1 MSKRRVA
8 KSSKGTRAIILVR
21 VSVDKGEGHTS
32 PITQRAEASAY
43 AESQG
48 WDIIEVCEDI
58 GRSAYQNK
66 ARRPGL
72 ERAMSLIES
81 GAADRLVVWKLDR
94 LMRNAREFMRIW
106 DRLDAA
112 GAEVASK
119 CEPWFDTS
127 TAVGRML
134 IMLMSC
140 LAEME
145 SDARSDRAIPW
156 HAHRKSTGMVPNGPE
171 PYGYVKAHN
180 SLTVN
185 EAEAA
190 VINEAASAVLAGQ
203 SLRSIALHLERSGIE
218 SPSGGEWRGR
228 TIARILTSPTTAGLR
243 EMDGEYVQGV
253 WAPVLERATWE
264 LLRTILTDP
273 ARSAGHTSS
282 DRKWMLSGL
291 LTCSA
296 CNGTMTSKSH
306 AQGKRY
312 ACTTCLKS
320 IHGENVDQAVTA
332 YVLDILTPEVWA
344 DLRAQGRK
352 ADTGAVD
359 GLRAKLKTLRG
370 MWLDGEIDDDEWED
384 AQSDVRER
392 IARIEDAEVLVL
404 PAVDDVQAE
413 WPEMDVEAKRLI
425 IAATIKS
432 IDIAP
437 FGPGAKGL
445 ERIKIHRAI

>member
-1 MSKRRVA
+1 MTRRRLP
-8 KSSKGTRAIILVR
+8 KTSKGTRAIILVR

-32 PITQRAEASAY
+32 PTTQRNEATIY

-48 WDIIEVCEDI
+48 WEVIEVCEDI

-145 SDARSDRAIPW
+145 SDARSDRALPW
-156 HAHRKSTGMVPNGPE
+156 HAHRKAKGMVPNGPE
-171 PYGYVKAHN
+171 PYGYIKAPN
-180 SLTVN
+180 ALTIN
-185 EAEAA
+185 QAEAA
-190 VINEAASAVLAGQ
+190 VIHEAAAAVLAGQ
-203 SLRSIALHLERSGIE
+203 SLRSIALHLDASGIP

-228 TIARILTSPTTAGLR
+228 TISRILMSPTTAGLR
-243 EMDGEYVQGV
+243 ELDGEYVQGI
-253 WAPVLERATWE
+253 WEPVLERATWE
-264 LLRTILTDP
+264 LLRTVLGDP
-273 ARSAGHTSS
+273 QRSAGHTSS

-291 LTCSA
+291 LTCGA
-296 CNGTMTSKSH
+296 CGGTMTSKSH

-332 YVLDILTPEVWA
+332 YVHDLLTPEVWEQM
-344 DLRAQGRK
+344 RSQGRK
-352 ADTGAVD
+352 ADNGAVNR
-359 GLRAKLKTLRG
+359 LKAQLKTLRS
-370 MWLDGEIDDDEWED
+370 MWLDGTMDDAEWAE
-384 AQSDVRER
+384 AQEDVRER
-392 IARIEDAEVLVL
+392 ISDIEDAELLIL
-404 PAVDDVQAE
+404 PPVEDVRKQ
-413 WPEMDVEAKRLI
+413 WDQCDVEAKRLI
-425 IAATIKS
+425 ITACIKR
-432 IDIAP
+432 IEVAP

-445 ERIKIHRAI
+445 ERIKISGAL